1 MGRVRVRVR
10 AKKAFQMVGPQ
21 LFHRKYHLSRVR
33 CAPAVMGRSTSPPLL
48 SDLVAFVPSV
58 FGRNLQRDPV
68 RKWTER
74 NDIGPFYRLFT
85 YNPGNTLARFKREQ
99 A

>member
-1 MGRVRVRVR
+1 
-10 AKKAFQMVGPQ
+10 MVMVACCSNG
-21 LFHRKYHLSRVR
+21 KVNITTR
-33 CAPAVMGRSTSPPLL
+33 CL